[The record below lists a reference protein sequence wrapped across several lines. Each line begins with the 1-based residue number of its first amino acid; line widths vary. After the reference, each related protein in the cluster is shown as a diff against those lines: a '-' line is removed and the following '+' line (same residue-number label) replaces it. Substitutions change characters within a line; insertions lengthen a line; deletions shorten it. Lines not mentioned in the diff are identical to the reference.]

1 MADLIVHFSQSC
13 LNFTVQ
19 NNFNHVG
26 SRLRRCRTERTAFD
40 KCFFSTLRAS
50 NAIPTASIDESL
62 RPFSDV
68 FVHFRSS
75 LDSCFLR
82 SPFASERSFFA
93 PLLVDDDALYL
104 RTIYSSELSSRLWS
118 LPELNSPRPSLD
130 ALAICHVDNFKSHLF
145 GSGNIHTQI
154 PISNSSSCLLQE
166 SELLCYRDT
175 LDRNPDYL
183 QLIYSRDFS
192 LRTCLRNLRS
202 TSVCKNRDHSRL
214 RSCICQAKAE
224 LEEAVQMAMI
234 SCVQKEKRTNDAIGL
249 QRDQP
254 QPQSQPV
261 THIHVLPTQ
270 QSLPAS
276 NNTSTGSK

>member
-1 MADLIVHFSQSC
+1 MKSRMNWQMTSRLRKVTKKMSKWGRSLRSCLTFCQSC
-13 LNFTVQ
+13 LSSTAQ

-26 SRLRRCRTERTAFD
+26 NQLRRCRAERTAFD

-104 RTIYSSELSSRLWS
+104 RTIYTSELSSRLWS

-154 PISNSSSCLLQE
+154 PVNNTSSCLLQE

-192 LRTCLRNLRS
+192 LRTCLRKSCSILFEYHFPSSNLTAS
-202 TSVCKNRDHSRL
+202 AQRL
-214 RSCICQAKAE
+214 SARI
-224 LEEAVQMAMI
+224 
-234 SCVQKEKRTNDAIGL
+234 AI
-249 QRDQP
+249 
-254 QPQSQPV
+254 
-261 THIHVLPTQ
+261 IHDCA
-270 QSLPAS
+270 PAS
-276 NNTSTGSK
+276 ARQKPNWKSLCKWR